1 MFRLISSATIHLLL
15 LLLLV
20 QTFIAEL
27 ALFVHVAAAVVVIAI
42 RLITGLVLLFLRIV
56 SPKLRHQ
63 VVTSTCGVVHKCLEL
78 RAVGIIILL

>member
-1 MFRLISSATIHLLL
+1 MFRLISSATIHQLL

-20 QTFIAEL
+20 QTIIAEL

-63 VVTSTCGVVHKCLEL
+63 VLTPTCGVVHKRLEL